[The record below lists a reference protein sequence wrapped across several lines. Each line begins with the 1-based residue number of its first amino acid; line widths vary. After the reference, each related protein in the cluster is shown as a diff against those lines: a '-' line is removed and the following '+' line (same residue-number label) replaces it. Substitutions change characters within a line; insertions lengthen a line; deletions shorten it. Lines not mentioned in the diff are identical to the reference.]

1 MFQPCDAQYAN
12 TPIRPHFAWEIGCRG
27 NHGNSANNGARVVSA
42 GSDLRAVDISLT
54 PHANSVVTDREL
66 TCTAHHVT
74 LTIDRYHGYDNI
86 VHKRFVSCDAEKSQ
100 NVGQMTDDSC
110 FLLDSTK
117 TSNMVSKHKSHTH
130 ISKSNMKFSVKH
142 FEQILV
148 TSISNFTKTIRDE
161 MSNFRSDLKTD
172 MSNLRSDLKTGM
184 SDLRT
189 GLINRMAT
197 FESNIIGEVS
207 VLGSNMH
214 NNMHNEFKSVRGDL
228 AQNRSAI
235 YSVKNKISE
244 NGSKTEARF
253 QEVFSRFDSVVKQL
267 SGMNSKLDTRFDNV
281 KSQFNS
287 IHGELSTLNSQLHS
301 IREDMKKLDVKR
313 EDKFNSIENKF
324 SNFDTTISSLSNKFD
339 NIDVKVTFINSN
351 IESMDSKVDTL
362 GRKIDCIDDKV
373 ENINSSVETLTDEL
387 EMMQLTTGFMALQIK
402 LQNDPHKK
410 TLDMDRHVQES
421 TPDKITIEKPIDINV
436 DKIQD
441 YLKMVDVRKAEIGN
455 EFTKFLTESSGHLD
469 QKVEDLPQSL
479 RSEVADLVQKHSNCV
494 DNCMYVASSLDELI
508 TPSLGL
514 HDNVVGSMPTVT
526 PPVNNVAAVSCAYV
540 LSHSNTLLSHFSNS
554 QQLGLPRLRFTD
566 VVSSFNKVPERP
578 SRECRDNDRDL
589 LTNYG
594 QYPVLRSQ
602 DHNCDV
608 RTFSPGLIQIGRRK
622 SKFYYSHNR
631 SSVNNIS
638 LIKSH
643 ACDRPKPDNPSACYI
658 CGDHN
663 HFVRNCPRK
672 PHNRQGCYRCGNS
685 EHFVKDC
692 PNKDT
697 SISHSSRSPLI

>member
-1 MFQPCDAQYAN
+1 M
-12 TPIRPHFAWEIGCRG
+12 
-27 NHGNSANNGARVVSA
+27 
-42 GSDLRAVDISLT
+42 SLT

-74 LTIDRYHGYDNI
+74 LTIDRYDNI
-86 VHKRFVSCDAEKSQ
+86 VYKRFVSCDADRSRQ
-100 NVGQMTDDSC
+100 NVGQMTEDSS

-117 TSNMVSKHKSHTH
+117 TSNMVSKHEFHTH
-130 ISKSNMKFSVKH
+130 ISKSKMKFSVKH
-142 FEQILV
+142 FEQLLV
-148 TSISNFTKTIRDE
+148 TSINTLTKTFHDE
-161 MSNFRSDLKTD
+161 MSDLRSELKTDMSYLRSDLKTD
-172 MSNLRSDLKTGM
+172 MSNLRSDLKTDM
-184 SDLRT
+184 SNLRSDLKTDMSNLKT
-189 GLINRMAT
+189 GLIDRMAS
-197 FESNIIGEVS
+197 FGSNIQSELSSLKFEFTDG
-207 VLGSNMH
+207 
-214 NNMHNEFKSVRGDL
+214 FKSVRSDL

-235 YSVKNKISE
+235 NSVKNKISE
-244 NGSKTEARF
+244 NESKTEARF
-253 QEVFSRFDSVVKQL
+253 QEVFSRFDSVVKEL
-267 SGMNSKLDTRFDNV
+267 SGMNSKLDTRFDSV

-301 IREDMKKLDVKR
+301 IREDMKKLDVKC
-313 EDKFNSIENKF
+313 ENKFNSIENKF
-324 SNFDTTISSLSNKFD
+324 SDFNTHISSLHDKFD
-339 NIDVKVTFINSN
+339 SIDVKVTHINSN
-351 IESMDSKVDTL
+351 IESMDS
-362 GRKIDCIDDKV
+362 KV

-410 TLDMDRHVQES
+410 TLDMDKHVQES

-436 DKIQD
+436 VKIQD
-441 YLKMVDVRKAEIGN
+441 YLKMVDVRKAEIGS

-469 QKVEDLPQSL
+469 QKIEDLPQSL

-494 DNCMYVASSLDELI
+494 DNCLYVDSSLDELI

-526 PPVNNVAAVSCAYV
+526 PPVNNVDAVSRVYV
-540 LSHSNTLLSHFSNS
+540 LSHSNPLLSHFSNS
-554 QQLGLPRLRFTD
+554 EQLGLPRLRFTD
-566 VVSSFNKVPERP
+566 VISSFNKVPERP
-578 SRECRDNDRDL
+578 SRECHDDDRDL

-594 QYPVLRSQ
+594 QYPVSRSQ
-602 DHNCDV
+602 DRNCDV
-608 RTFSPGLIQIGRRK
+608 RTSPSLIQIGRRK
-622 SKFYYSHNR
+622 SKFYLSHNR

-643 ACDRPKPDNPSACYI
+643 SCDRPKPDNPSACYI

-663 HFVRNCPRK
+663 HFVRNCPLK
-672 PHNRQGCYRCGNS
+672 PHNQQGCYRCGDS

-697 SISHSSRSPLI
+697 SMSHSPRSPLI

>member
-1 MFQPCDAQYAN
+1 M
-12 TPIRPHFAWEIGCRG
+12 
-27 NHGNSANNGARVVSA
+27 
-42 GSDLRAVDISLT
+42 T

-74 LTIDRYHGYDNI
+74 LTVDRYDNI
-86 VHKRFVSCDAEKSQ
+86 VHKRFVSSDAERFQ
-100 NVGQMTDDSC
+100 NVGQMTDDSS

-117 TSNMVSKHKSHTH
+117 TSNMVSKHKSHSH
-130 ISKSNMKFSVKH
+130 ISKSDMKFSLKP
-142 FEQILV
+142 FERFLV
-148 TSISNFTKTIRDE
+148 TSINALTKTVHNE
-161 MSNFRSDLKTD
+161 MSNFGSEMSYFRSDLNDQRSSMDRGFSDLKSVLSGFRSDLKTD
-172 MSNLRSDLKTGM
+172 MSDLKA
-184 SDLRT
+184 
-189 GLINRMAT
+189 GLIDRMAS
-197 FESNIIGEVS
+197 FGSNIQSELS
-207 VLGSNMH
+207 SLKF
-214 NNMHNEFKSVRGDL
+214 EFTDGIKSVRSDL
-228 AQNRSAI
+228 AQNRYAI
-235 YSVKNKISE
+235 NSVKNNIFE
-244 NGSKTEARF
+244 NESKTKARF
-253 QEVFSRFDSVVKQL
+253 QEVFSRFDSVVKEL
-267 SGMNSKLDTRFDNV
+267 SGMNSKLDTRFDSV

-301 IREDMKKLDVKR
+301 IREDMKKLDVKC
-313 EDKFNSIENKF
+313 ENKFNSIENKF
-324 SNFDTTISSLSNKFD
+324 SDFNTHISSLHDKFD
-339 NIDVKVTFINSN
+339 SIDVKVTHINSN

-362 GRKIDCIDDKV
+362 ERKIDCIDDKV

-410 TLDMDRHVQES
+410 TLDMDKHVQES

-441 YLKMVDVRKAEIGN
+441 YLKMVDVRKAEIGS

-469 QKVEDLPQSL
+469 QKIEDLPQSL

-494 DNCMYVASSLDELI
+494 DNCLYVDSSLDELI

-526 PPVNNVAAVSCAYV
+526 PPVNNVDAVSRVYV
-540 LSHSNTLLSHFSNS
+540 LSHSNPLLSHFSNS
-554 QQLGLPRLRFTD
+554 EQLGLPRLRFTD
-566 VVSSFNKVPERP
+566 VISSFNKVPERP
-578 SRECRDNDRDL
+578 SRECHDNDRDL
-589 LTNYG
+589 LTNHG
-594 QYPVLRSQ
+594 QYPVSRSQ
-602 DHNCDV
+602 DRNCDV
-608 RTFSPGLIQIGRRK
+608 LTSPSLIQIGRRK

-658 CGDHN
+658 CGDNN

-672 PHNRQGCYRCGNS
+672 PHNQQGCYRCGNS

-697 SISHSSRSPLI
+697 SISHSPRSPLI